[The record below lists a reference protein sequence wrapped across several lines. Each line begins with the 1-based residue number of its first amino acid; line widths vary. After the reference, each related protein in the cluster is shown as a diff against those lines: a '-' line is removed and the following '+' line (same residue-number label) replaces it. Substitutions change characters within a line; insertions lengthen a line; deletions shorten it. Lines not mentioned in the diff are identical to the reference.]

1 MIIKIAFILY
11 VGEVKNA
18 DSLNSNTRNT
28 DLLHQNNLQSRKSNQ
43 QILPS
48 VKFTKIPAIIAIVFL
63 LLSFFDWS
71 YGYYTFLRI
80 ITTGTLAYYA
90 YYLISIKRQGFWLWA
105 MILVAILF
113 NPFIPV
119 YIQDKSIWGI
129 IDVITAIF
137 LFIFISKEKLDVGKN

>member
-1 MIIKIAFILY
+1 
-11 VGEVKNA
+11 
-18 DSLNSNTRNT
+18 
-28 DLLHQNNLQSRKSNQ
+28 
-43 QILPS
+43 
-48 VKFTKIPAIIAIVFL
+48 VKFTKIPAIIAIIFL

-80 ITTGTLAYYA
+80 ITTGALVYYA

-119 YIQDKSIWGI
+119 YIQDKSIWAI
-129 IDVITAIF
+129 IDIITAIF
-137 LFIFISKEKLDVGKN
+137 LFIFISKEKLDVGKK